1 MDVDEFLYEATYQ
14 ITRATLLAW
23 TRKFDE
29 TLNQG
34 WSDGDED

>member
-14 ITRATLLAW
+14 IIRAW
-23 TRKFDE
+23 TNLFDE

-34 WSDGDED
+34 WSDEEEN